1 MEKGAELG
9 LSSESFQVM
18 ISEKIGQYGKRSGA
32 WSFLRII
39 SGYDIREDWAVW
51 KKERSLVL
59 PQNHF
64 RLGSKEKGAE
74 LGPSSESFQVMISEK
89 IGQYGK
95 RSGAWSF
102 LRIISGYDI
111 REDWA
116 VWKKECIRLCYSAL
130 IDIVLNKCFERV
142 TETLKGSLI
151 EAMITLKDIL
161 TDAIQCEMEALK
173 NELLFEV
180 KRRKGKKLT
189 VQGSRQRLQMGILRN
204 KLKVYRNRLVKLP
217 KRRTRFLIDSIFMA
231 NSNEDSLETSDLQ
244 KTSNVSTITRDLVK
258 PVVLNDS

>member
-64 RLGSKEKGAE
+64 RLGSMEKGAE

-116 VWKKECIRLCYSAL
+116 VWKKERSLVLPQNHFRL
-130 IDIVLNKCFERV
+130 
-142 TETLKGSLI
+142 
-151 EAMITLKDIL
+151 
-161 TDAIQCEMEALK
+161 
-173 NELLFEV
+173 
-180 KRRKGKKLT
+180 
-189 VQGSRQRLQMGILRN
+189 
-204 KLKVYRNRLVKLP
+204 
-217 KRRTRFLIDSIFMA
+217 
-231 NSNEDSLETSDLQ
+231 
-244 KTSNVSTITRDLVK
+244 
-258 PVVLNDS
+258 